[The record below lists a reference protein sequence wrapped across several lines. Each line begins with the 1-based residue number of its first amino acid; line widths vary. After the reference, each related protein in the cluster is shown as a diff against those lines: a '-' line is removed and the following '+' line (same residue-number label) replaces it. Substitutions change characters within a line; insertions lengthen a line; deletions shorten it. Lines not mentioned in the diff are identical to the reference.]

1 MDIMYDGIKFEY
13 DSYACERFRRYLVD
27 SLDNLQKKYAITESM
42 ITSLKELY

>member
-1 MDIMYDGIKFEY
+1 MMVLNLNMIIMPVNV
-13 DSYACERFRRYLVD
+13 FRRYLVD